1 MSDSIVTR
9 PARKSDASEIALLV
23 NIATH
28 GGMSRGWVNCHKAAG
43 TYDPLE
49 VGRLEMLDDK
59 EAPFNWRSATMA
71 ESADGEIAG
80 MLLGYR
86 EPDDMARAVPKTT
99 IAFMVPLLELE
110 AEAHG
115 TWFISMLGVHIGWR
129 GKGVGSQLLDVAE
142 VRAEETEASGLSLLV
157 EDVNTDAQRLYK
169 RRGYTVRTSRPMV
182 RFAGGTAPG
191 KDWLLMVKE

>member
-28 GGMSRGWVNCHKAAG
+28 GGMIRGWVNDDKAAG

-49 VGRLEMLDDK
+49 VGRIEMLDDD

-71 ESADGEIAG
+71 ESTDGEVAG

-86 EPDDMARAVPKTT
+86 EPDTAHPVPKTAM
-99 IAFMVPLLELE
+99 AFMVPLLQLE

-142 VRAEETEASGLSLLV
+142 VKAEETKAGGLSLIV
-157 EDVNTDAQRLYK
+157 EDVNTDAQRLYQ
-169 RRGYTVRTSRPMV
+169 RRGYAVRTSRPMV
-182 RFAGGTAPG
+182 RFPGGTAPG